1 MTRLLT
7 TNIRVDGNIQPR
19 QQLDNERVQH
29 YANCMEDGDKFPP
42 VTVFHDGS
50 SYWLSSGFHRFHAQR
65 KLGFIEVEAEVQVGT
80 QEDAQLHAILA
91 NSKHGLP
98 FSREDVHTNL
108 KRMFEHPISKNWPD
122 AKIAKHIGVS
132 AMTVGRAR
140 KAHKAPET
148 EQKVRTVERSG
159 KSYEVNV
166 AKIGRKPV
174 QEEPEINTEVAEL
187 SETVTALHEENQRL
201 KDAIAL
207 GQWDATDIEKVD
219 AEQTIQELRDRITM
233 LEADNRALR
242 DSRDMYQS
250 RNAELMATVKSLQS
264 KLKKLEK

>member
-1 MTRLLT
+1 
-7 TNIRVDGNIQPR
+7 
-19 QQLDNERVQH
+19 
-29 YANCMEDGDKFPP
+29 
-42 VTVFHDGS
+42 
-50 SYWLSSGFHRFHAQR
+50 
-65 KLGFIEVEAEVQVGT
+65 
-80 QEDAQLHAILA
+80 
-91 NSKHGLP
+91 
-98 FSREDVHTNL
+98 
-108 KRMFEHPISKNWPD
+108 
-122 AKIAKHIGVS
+122 
-132 AMTVGRAR
+132 VGRAR

-148 EQKVRTVERSG
+148 EQKVRTVERNG
-159 KSYEVNV
+159 NSYEVNV